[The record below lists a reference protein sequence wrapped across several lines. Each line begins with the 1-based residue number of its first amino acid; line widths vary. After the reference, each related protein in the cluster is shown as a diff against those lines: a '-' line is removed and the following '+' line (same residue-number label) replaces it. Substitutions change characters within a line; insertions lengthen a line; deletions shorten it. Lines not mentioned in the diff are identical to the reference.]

1 MWRLI
6 SSRFFDAVIALFGVT
21 LVVFLLVHLSGD
33 PALLMLPMEATPED
47 IAQFREAMGFD
58 DPLYIQYLR
67 FLKNALQGDFGE
79 SLRIGQPAF
88 SLVLERLPA
97 TLELTFASIV
107 IAVLIG
113 VPAGILAATR
123 RYSSWDTAA
132 MGGAV
137 LGQAVPV
144 FWLGIM
150 LILLFGVTLRWFP
163 THGRGTLSHLVLPA
177 LALSSFSTAS
187 IARLT
192 RSAML
197 ETLEQDYVRTAW
209 SKGLPGRA
217 VIFLHA
223 LRNAMIP
230 VVTIIGIQFGT
241 LLGGAVIT
249 ETIFAWPGV
258 GRLVVQAVYGRDFP
272 VVQAVVVVVAG
283 GFVLINLLVDII
295 YIFLDPRIRYQ

>member
-1 MWRLI
+1 M
-6 SSRFFDAVIALFGVT
+6 
-21 LVVFLLVHLSGD
+21 VFLLVHLSGD

-47 IAQFREAMGFD
+47 IARFRDAMGFN

-97 TLELTFASIV
+97 TLELTFASIF
-107 IAVLIG
+107 IAVLVG
-113 VPAGILAATR
+113 VPAGILAASR
-123 RYSSWDTAA
+123 RYTSWDTAA

-150 LILLFGVTLRWFP
+150 LILLFGVTLGWFP

-177 LALSSFSTAS
+177 VALSSFSTAS

-209 SKGLPGRA
+209 SKGLPGRV
-217 VIFLHA
+217 VILIHA
-223 LRNAMIP
+223 LRNALIP
-230 VVTIIGIQFGT
+230 VVTIIGIQFGI

-258 GRLVVQAVYGRDFP
+258 GRLVIQAVYGRDFP
-272 VVQAVVVVVAG
+272 VVQAVVIVVAS
-283 GFVLINLLVDII
+283 GFVLINLFVDII
-295 YIFLDPRIRYQ
+295 YMLLDPRIRYQ